1 MHLGK
6 LGPYLKPYTKYCII
20 GPLCKLLEAILELYL
35 PLMMARAIDEGA
47 AADNS
52 GVIWR
57 MGWQM
62 LGIVTLGLASALVC
76 QYVASITSQ
85 GFGTRLRNAV
95 FQKVTSLS
103 HAQWDAFGTSSLV
116 NRVTS
121 DINQLQV
128 AVAMLIRLVVRA
140 PFLCIGGV
148 IMSFAIN
155 WKLALIILAAIPLF
169 VLVIVLVMNKTT
181 PMYRTVQ
188 KRLDR
193 LGLILRENL
202 SGVRVIR
209 AFARTKREEE
219 RFDEAADAHK
229 QAAIRVGKLS
239 ALLNPVTQL
248 IMNAA
253 VLLIVWVGG
262 VQIRAGGMTTGE
274 LIAFINYV
282 NQILLALIVVANLV
296 VMYTKAFASAGRVLE
311 VLETEPSIRDGAGAQ
326 EKAEAPAVV
335 FDHVRFSYHGGESA
349 LEDISFS
356 VPKGAVVG
364 IIGGTG
370 AGKSTLIQLM
380 LRFYDVDCGR
390 VLLNGADVRDY
401 PLDTLRRKI
410 GLVPQAVELFEGTIA
425 DNIRWGK
432 RGATDEEVRDA
443 ARMAQAAEFIEQKT
457 MQYDAPVERA
467 GVNLSGGQRQ
477 RLTIARAL
485 VRRPEI
491 LILDDASSALDYATD
506 AALRRAIR
514 TAAEGMTVFMV
525 SQRVSAVRQA
535 DMILVMDDGR
545 LSGVGTHEQLLQTC
559 PVYQEICASQEKKG
573 EEPA

>member
-1 MHLGK
+1 MQLK
-6 LGPYLKPYTKYCII
+6 KFGPYLKPYTGYCII
-20 GPLCKLLEAILELYL
+20 GPLCKLIEAILELYL
-35 PLMMARAIDEGA
+35 PLMMARAIDEGVLA
-47 AADNS
+47 GDNS
-52 GVIWR
+52 VIWQ
-57 MGWQM
+57 MGLKM

-85 GFGTRLRNAV
+85 GFGTRLRQAV
-95 FQKVTSLS
+95 FGKITAMS

-121 DINQLQV
+121 DINQLQY

-148 IMSFAIN
+148 IMSFTIN
-155 WKLALIILAAIPLF
+155 WKLALIILGAIPLF
-169 VLVIVLVMNKTT
+169 VLVIVLVMQKTT
-181 PMYRTVQ
+181 PMHRTVQ

-209 AFARTKREEE
+209 AFARTEREEV
-219 RFDEAADAHK
+219 RFNEAADEHK
-229 QAAIRVGKLS
+229 QAAIRVGKVS

-253 VLLIVWVGG
+253 ILLIIWIGRG
-262 VQIRAGGMTTGE
+262 QIQSKNMTTGE

-296 VMYTKAFASAGRVLE
+296 ITYTKAFASAGRVQEILDT
-311 VLETEPSIRDGAGAQ
+311 VPSIQNGPGAVED
-326 EKAEAPAVV
+326 EKADAVT
-335 FDHVRFSYHGGESA
+335 FDHVSFAYHGGEQA
-349 LEDISFS
+349 LTDITFA
-356 VPKGAVVG
+356 VPRGATVG

-370 AGKSTLIQLM
+370 SGKSTLIQLLM
-380 LRFYDVDCGR
+380 RFYDVSEGCVR
-390 VLLNGADVRDY
+390 VNGADVRDY
-401 PLDTLRRKI
+401 TLDALRQKI

-425 DNIRWGK
+425 DNIRWGNPN
-432 RGATDEEVRDA
+432 ATDEEVRTA

-457 MQYDAPVERA
+457 LQYKAPVERS

-506 AALRRAIR
+506 AALRQAIR
-514 TAAEGMTVFMV
+514 QQAQGMTVFMV

-535 DMILVMDDGR
+535 DLLLVLDDGE
-545 LSGVGTHEQLLQTC
+545 LKGVGTHAQLLETC
-559 PVYQEICASQEKKG
+559 PVYQEICASQERK
-573 EEPA
+573 EADEA